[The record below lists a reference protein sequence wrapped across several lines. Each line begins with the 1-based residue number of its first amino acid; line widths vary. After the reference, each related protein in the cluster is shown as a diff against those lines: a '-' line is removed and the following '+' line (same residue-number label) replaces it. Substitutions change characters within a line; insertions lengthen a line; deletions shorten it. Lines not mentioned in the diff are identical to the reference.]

1 MVINS
6 QVLEISNL
14 NNQPI
19 LTLRTGSC
27 KIQTGNINIIHPI
40 NITEIE
46 ITVDL
51 LSTIAYKNSN
61 NFLTHIVKHKIKELY
76 SNLIQIKPQKHRRQ
90 RSIEMIGTAWKWIGG
105 SPDAEDLRIL
115 NQTMNELIESN
126 NQQYKVN
133 EELGKR
139 LQILTNAINK
149 VIESKNRNQIM
160 LDEIEVLS
168 TIIKI
173 DTINKLLENI
183 QEAIMLSKASLASNK
198 ILSLKEIYTIRT
210 LLEEQGIAVDLPD
223 EALNL
228 VKPRIAINANTL
240 LYITRVPQLGK
251 EEAQVIRIAALNQ
264 DGQIIKHHPDYIIKS
279 RTNFYSTSKPKEY
292 IQQRSF
298 LQKISDTCITP
309 LLAGTKSKC
318 TRKKQ
323 TRTEI
328 LELSNN
334 LILINYAKGGFLN
347 SDFEHFLKTF

>member
-1 MVINS
+1 
-6 QVLEISNL
+6 
-14 NNQPI
+14 
-19 LTLRTGSC
+19 
-27 KIQTGNINIIHPI
+27 
-40 NITEIE
+40 
-46 ITVDL
+46 
-51 LSTIAYKNSN
+51 
-61 NFLTHIVKHKIKELY
+61 
-76 SNLIQIKPQKHRRQ
+76 
-90 RSIEMIGTAWKWIGG
+90 MIGTAWKWIGG

-183 QEAIMLSKASLASNK
+183 QEAIMLFKASLASNK

-210 LLEEQGIAVDLPD
+210 LLEEQGIAVDLHD

-251 EEAQVIRIAALNQ
+251 EEAQVIRVAALNQ

-279 RTNFYSTSKPKEY
+279 RTNFYSFTAKRVHSTKVISSKNFRYLYNAP
-292 IQQRSF
+292 IGRN
-298 LQKISDTCITP
+298 
-309 LLAGTKSKC
+309 
-318 TRKKQ
+318 KKQ
-323 TRTEI
+323 M
-328 LELSNN
+328 
-334 LILINYAKGGFLN
+334 
-347 SDFEHFLKTF
+347 H